1 LPSPDPQ
8 IPRIAV
14 FDVDWTLLEGTSAE
28 TQLLGFLIGKRMLR
42 WRYLLY
48 SLARLIFFLPLG
60 VNRAVLKNRYYMRGI
75 RAEDMRRLMPEFFSA
90 RLGPRLSRPLLQ
102 RMEDLKRRGF
112 RIYLISGTLDFILDI
127 LIRKL
132 GADGGLCSRLEVR
145 DGKLTGKIIGPY
157 PYYQGKITI
166 LKELLGGG
174 KVDYPNST
182 AFGDTWADVPLLSL
196 FGHPVAVHPDFFLKR
211 HARARGWEIV
221 RRKAVYG
228 PFLMRFWL
236 NTVYR
241 RP

>member
-1 LPSPDPQ
+1 MPGPDPQ

-42 WRYLLY
+42 WRYLLH
-48 SLARLIFFLPLG
+48 SLARLVFFLPLG

-75 RAEDMRRLMPEFFSA
+75 PVESIRGLMPEFFDA
-90 RLGPRLSRPLLQ
+90 RLGPRLSRTLVQ
-102 RMEDLKRRGF
+102 RMEDLKKQGC
-112 RIYLISGTLDFILDI
+112 RIYLVSGTLDFILDI

-132 GADGGLCSRLEVR
+132 GADGGLCSRLEVK

-157 PYYQGKITI
+157 PYYKGKITI
-166 LKELLGGG
+166 LNELLGGRA
-174 KVDYPNST
+174 VDFPNSV
-182 AFGDTWADVPLLSL
+182 AFGDTWADIPLLSL
-196 FGHPVAVHPDFFLKR
+196 FGHPVAVHPDFFLKW

-221 RRKAVYG
+221 SRKAVYG
-228 PFLMRFWL
+228 PWLMRFWL
-236 NTVYR
+236 NHLYR